1 MSLPSNQASSISFG
15 GLFYPPDD
23 RVTTPIVDYEMGG
36 IALLDTS
43 MGLNYRPWRVR
54 LDNYEVKLMPDGGEE
69 VVIFEGTQITE
80 LSLCF
85 DQNMR
90 YSVGY
95 VQDGLLKLNWF
106 DSVAGTR
113 VVTVFAVAVNPKM
126 TLDDKRPMEVATSD
140 MILAYIRGNALY
152 YRQQRDRF
160 LIERMLRGSLFPGT
174 KLKNIGMNKNMRLQF
189 ELV

>member
-1 MSLPSNQASSISFG
+1 MG

-43 MGLNYRPWRVR
+43 MGLNFRPWRVR
-54 LDNYEVKLMPDGGEE
+54 LDQYQVKLQPDGGAET
-69 VVIFEGTQITE
+69 VIFEGTNITE

-95 VQDGLLKLNWF
+95 VQDGILKLNWF
-106 DSVAGTR
+106 DSVANAR
-113 VVTVFAVAVNPKM
+113 VITVFAAAVNPKM
-126 TLDDKRPMEVATSD
+126 SLDDKRAMELATSD
-140 MILAYIRGNALY
+140 MILAYIRGNTLY

-160 LIERMLRGSLFPGT
+160 TIERSLRTNLFPGT
-174 KLKNIGMNKNMRLQF
+174 KLKNIGMSKNMRMQF